1 MESFWEFFWFVFVCF
16 AFVAYLS
23 VLFSIITDLFRD
35 HEMSGWAKAVWI
47 IFLFVI
53 PFLSAMI
60 YVIVRNDGMTQRS
73 LASAH
78 QRMNAQGVDVRD
90 VSGQSPAR
98 QISAAKGL
106 LDSGAINE
114 EEFRALKA
122 KTIMQ

>member
-1 MESFWEFFWFVFVCF
+1 
-16 AFVAYLS
+16 
-23 VLFSIITDLFRD
+23 VLFSIITDLFRY
-35 HEMSGWAKAVWI
+35 HYMSGWLKAVWI

-73 LASAH
+73 MAAAH
-78 QRMNAQGVDVRD
+78 RRMNAQGVYVRD
-90 VSGQSPAR
+90 DGGQSSAQ